1 MSRYPTEYPD
11 FPLQTKTVVKQKTP
25 QGYLVVNTVKGRNWL
40 ICFLFA
46 VIVGLGVYIAYL
58 HLRDQCAEKRDPCA
72 EKRDPCADCKIDTP
86 VGQMSCS
93 FLGTVIK
100 TMKQNPG
107 NSGMG
112 QSGLQ
117 GLPDQSGLQGQSGQ
131 LIATNPSSGTYG
143 YYNGYTQSP
152 LQAAPAAQAAQLT
165 QLTQTN
171 PEQAARM
178 KQLHFQ
184 TA

>member
-1 MSRYPTEYPD
+1 M
-11 FPLQTKTVVKQKTP
+11 
-25 QGYLVVNTVKGRNWL
+25 
-40 ICFLFA
+40 
-46 VIVGLGVYIAYL
+46 GVYIAYL
-58 HLRDQCAEKRDPCA
+58 HLRDQCAEKRDQYA
-72 EKRDPCADCKIDTP
+72 EKRDPCADCQIDTP

-93 FLGTVIK
+93 LLGTVIK
-100 TMKQNPG
+100 TMKQSPG
-107 NSGMG
+107 NFGMG
-112 QSGLQ
+112 QSGL
-117 GLPDQSGLQGQSGQ
+117 PVPSAQSGQ

-152 LQAAPAAQAAQLT
+152 LQSAPAAQLT

-178 KQLHFQ
+178 KQFHFQ

>member
-1 MSRYPTEYPD
+1 MGSYPYPEY
-11 FPLQTKTVVKQKTP
+11 QVKQKQA
-25 QGYLVVNTVKGRNWL
+25 QGYVVLNTVKWRNRL
-40 ICFLFA
+40 IYFLFA
-46 VIVGLGVYIAYL
+46 VIVGLGAYIAYL
-58 HLRDQCAEKRDPCA
+58 HLRDQCA
-72 EKRDPCADCKIDTP
+72 DCKIDTP
-86 VGQMSCS
+86 FGQMSCS
-93 FLGTVIK
+93 FLGTVTK

-117 GLPDQSGLQGQSGQ
+117 GLPDQSGLPGQAGPQGQSGQ

-165 QLTQTN
+165 QTN
-171 PEQAARM
+171 PEQAALM